1 MKIINVYWG
10 QETNISDPH
19 SYERYWT
26 RRWNKTW
33 KKKIQ
38 ARTGFEPM
46 TSAIS
51 VQTFNCQKILFN

>member
-26 RRWNKTW
+26 RSWNKTW
-33 KKKIQ
+33 KKKNPGPYGIWTHDLCDIG
-38 ARTGFEPM
+38 AD
-46 TSAIS
+46 I
-51 VQTFNCQKILFN
+51 